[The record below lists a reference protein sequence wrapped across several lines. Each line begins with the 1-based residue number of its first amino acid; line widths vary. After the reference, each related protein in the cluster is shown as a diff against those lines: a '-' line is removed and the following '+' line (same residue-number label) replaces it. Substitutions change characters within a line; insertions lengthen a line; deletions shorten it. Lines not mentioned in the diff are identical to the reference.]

1 MADLSLAAFAKRI
14 EMAFRPWRSGTPFAV
29 RHAAFRSF
37 TTNKPK
43 VNAMIIRLVALA
55 SLAVLILG
63 RAKAEEPDKSGY
75 TLFDPVPDDLMRKFA
90 PDRPTKG
97 FSVRTIDAGH
107 VEIETDLVNTTTS
120 NSPGGVTH
128 SIQGLDPT
136 VKLGLTNWM
145 DVEVQFNGL
154 QYSESFDGTSPF
166 NFQNATGFGD
176 VFLRTKMNLLG
187 NDNGPVGFALI
198 PYVKL
203 PSSTPLISNGAV
215 EGGLIAP
222 LALRPGDFIVTLMT
236 EVDDLKSTAGNNRFA
251 NFVNLVSVSHGV
263 PGLEGVN
270 AMVELYSSVG
280 TDPATAPIYTLD
292 FGMNFRLDQHTI
304 LDIGVNLGLNSAA
317 PKAQIYTGISAR
329 F

>member
-1 MADLSLAAFAKRI
+1 
-14 EMAFRPWRSGTPFAV
+14 
-29 RHAAFRSF
+29 
-37 TTNKPK
+37 
-43 VNAMIIRLVALA
+43 MIVRLVAM
-55 SLAVLILG
+55 AVLAIVIPG
-63 RAKAEEPDKSGY
+63 RARAEDPDKSAY
-75 TLFDPVPDDLMRKFA
+75 TLFNPVPDDLMRKFA

-107 VEIETDLVNTTTS
+107 IEIETDLVNHTTA
-120 NSPGGVTH
+120 NSPDGTTH

-154 QYSESFDGTSPF
+154 QHVESFDGTTSPF

-176 VFLRTKMNLLG
+176 VFLRTKMNLFG
-187 NDNGPVGFALI
+187 NDSGPVGLALI

-203 PSSTPLISNGAV
+203 PSSTPPISNGAV

-222 LALRPGDFIVTLMT
+222 LALRPDDFIVTVMT
-236 EVDDLKSTAGNNRFA
+236 EVDDLKSAAGNNRYA

-263 PGLEGVN
+263 PGTEGIN
-270 AMVELYSSVG
+270 AMVELFSSVG
-280 TDPATAPIYTLD
+280 TDRFTPPVYTLD
-292 FGMNFRLDQHTI
+292 FGMNFRLSQHVI
-304 LDIGVNLGLNSAA
+304 LDIGLNLGLNSTA
-317 PKAQIYTGISAR
+317 PKAQFYTGLSAR